1 MEAGT
6 NIGTVV
12 PWQRMGKDR
21 QTKWDKFGQNQKV
34 VWLGSLM
41 LWASIH
47 NDHPLHKLSTFKN
60 HNCLLNFLFSLA
72 QFKIS
77 L

>member
-21 QTKWDKFGQNQKV
+21 QTKWDKFGQNQTV

-41 LWASIH
+41 LGASIH
-47 NDHPLHKLSTFKN
+47 NDYPLHKLSTFKKSQ
-60 HNCLLNFLFSLA
+60 LFIEFPFSLA
-72 QFKIS
+72 Q
-77 L
+77 